1 MRYVLVLTSLSLLLL
16 GSCSGVERIN
26 NGAIQIK
33 DNAQQSH
40 QRFETINEE
49 VQVTGLV
56 NKELISSEAQAGAKE
71 QETIIDYV
79 NVILKTIPS
88 VEDSVPWWA
97 NLLQWGFIALAIVG
111 SFVLLWYLGL
121 GYPIKAIMRSFASFI
136 PSKKK
141 EAAKLLVQSQDDSSP
156 TTMREAIAVMRATDK
171 EFNAAYKKAVKE
183 NAK

>member
-1 MRYVLVLTSLSLLLL
+1 MRYLLALISLSLLS
-16 GSCSGVERIN
+16 SCSGVERIN
-26 NGAIQIK
+26 SGAIHIK

-56 NKELISSEAQAGAKE
+56 NKELISSEAEAGARE
-71 QETIIDYV
+71 QQNIIVYV

-88 VEDSVPWWA
+88 VEESVPWWA

-111 SFVLLWYLGL
+111 SLVLLWYLGL
-121 GYPIKAIMRSFASFI
+121 GYPIKALMRTFASFI
-136 PSKKK
+136 PSRKK
-141 EAAKLLVQSQDDSSP
+141 ETARLLVQSQDDNSP

-171 EFNAAYKKAVKE
+171 DFNAAYKKAVKE
-183 NAK
+183 NTK